1 MTKPSEAMSETMSE
15 TSLHYKDRLAAPLF
29 AEDARLGG
37 ACRHWLRPIFLSPYR
52 KSDKNSAPLSNSG
65 LGFAGFDVVVRTG
78 REFSITRLN
87 IAEAM
92 ASAKAGGADA
102 LMLAEQHFARLTAPR
117 PDFAGLALDTPRIMG
132 ILNTTPDSFSDGGDF
147 LAPDRAIEGGL
158 AMTAADI
165 LDIGGE
171 STRPGAEA
179 VDATSEA
186 ARILPVITALAE
198 HGKLVSADTRRA
210 SVMAQALDSGATI
223 INDVSALGDK
233 DASALL
239 AERNTP
245 VVLMHKQG
253 EPKTMQDAPN
263 YDFVPTD
270 VYDWLETRIAKAL
283 GAGITRN
290 NIAIDI
296 GFGFGKTPR
305 HNMMLMAW
313 LSLFHGLG
321 VPLLLGVSRKST
333 IAHFSGDA
341 PPKDRLG
348 GSLALA
354 TLGYAQGVQM
364 FRVHDV
370 ADTAQSLKL
379 ASAMRHYAD

>member
-1 MTKPSEAMSETMSE
+1 MTKRSEA
-15 TSLHYKDRLAAPLF
+15 SLHYKEQLPSPLF
-29 AEDARLGG
+29 AEDMRLGG
-37 ACRHWLRPIFLSPYR
+37 TLRHWLRPIFLSPYR
-52 KSDKNSAPLSNSG
+52 QSDKNAAPLSNSG
-65 LGFAGFDVVVRTG
+65 LGFAGFDVVVRAR
-78 REFSITRLN
+78 REFSITRMN

-92 ASAKAGGADA
+92 ASAKKGGADA
-102 LMLAEQHFARLTAPR
+102 LMLAEQHFAHLTAPR
-117 PDFAGLALDTPRIMG
+117 PDFAGLTLNTPRIMG
-132 ILNTTPDSFSDGGDF
+132 IVNTTPDSFSDGGDF
-147 LAPDRAIEGGL
+147 LNPEHAIAGGL

-179 VDATSEA
+179 VDAASEA
-186 ARILPVITALAE
+186 ARILPVISALAE
-198 HGKLVSADTRRA
+198 QGRLVSADTRRA
-210 SVMAQALDSGATI
+210 RVMAQALKSGATI
-223 INDVSALGDK
+223 INDVSGLGDSEAAAVLAK
-233 DASALL
+233 HSA
-239 AERNTP
+239 P

-253 EPKTMQDAPN
+253 EPKTMQDAPH

-270 VYDWLETRIAKAL
+270 VYDWLEMRLETAL
-283 GAGITRN
+283 RAGIPRA

-333 IAHFSGDA
+333 IAHFSDNE
-341 PPKDRLG
+341 PPKDRLS

-370 ADTAQSLKL
+370 AETAQSLKL
-379 ASAMRHYAD
+379 ASAMRHYADG

>member
-1 MTKPSEAMSETMSE
+1 MPEELSETLPRYQEQLPS
-15 TSLHYKDRLAAPLF
+15 PLF
-29 AEDARLGG
+29 AEDMQLGG
-37 ACRHWLRPIFLSPYR
+37 DCRYWLRPIFLNPYR
-52 KSDKNSAPLSNSG
+52 KGDKNSAPLSNSG
-65 LGFAGFDVVVRTG
+65 LGFSGFDVVMRTG
-78 REFSITRLN
+78 KTFSITRMN
-87 IAEAM
+87 IAETM
-92 ASAKAGGADA
+92 ASAKEGGADA
-102 LMLAEQHFARLTAPR
+102 LILAEKYFARLTAPR
-117 PDFAGLALDTPRIMG
+117 PDFAGLTLDTPRIMG
-132 ILNTTPDSFSDGGDF
+132 IVNTTPDSFSDGGDF
-147 LAPDRAIEGGL
+147 LDPEHAIEGGL
-158 AMTAADI
+158 AMTEADI

-179 VDATSEA
+179 VDAASEA
-186 ARILPVITALAE
+186 ARILPVITALASK
-198 HGKLVSADTRRA
+198 GKLVSADTRRA
-210 SVMAQALDSGATI
+210 AVMAQALNSGATI
-223 INDVSALGDK
+223 INDVSGLGDK

-239 AERNTP
+239 AERGAP
-245 VVLMHKQG
+245 LVLMHKQG

-270 VYDWLETRIAKAL
+270 VYDWLEARLQTAL

-305 HNMMLMAW
+305 HNMLLMAW

-333 IAHFSGDA
+333 IAHFSRNEV
-341 PPKDRLG
+341 PKDRLG

-354 TLGYAQGVQM
+354 VLGYAQGVQM

-370 ADTAQSLKL
+370 TETAQSLKL
-379 ASAMRHYAD
+379 ASAMRHYADG